1 MTLILVFLAGFG
13 IGGAFSF
20 VTVFDHFKKKLE
32 EEQDISYGMGYSNG
46 LADARKPGSSIQW
59 AAGHGPDDHP
69 GKL

>member
-1 MTLILVFLAGFG
+1 MTLILVFLVGFG
-13 IGGAFSF
+13 IGGAISF

-32 EEQDISYGMGYSNG
+32 EEQDIAYGMGYSNG